1 MKGPSS
7 IMTAGQARE
16 LLGLPP
22 GADEQT
28 ISRAYHAAVKS
39 VHPDRE
45 GGDAERLRQVI
56 EAYQLLSAIGAPRL
70 TFTLAPR
77 PPEARPP
84 RRIALP
90 VSVEEA
96 LFGGEREIQTPEGRR
111 LKANLPAGLRNGECV
126 RLAAADDG
134 ADLLLQISIACDPGV
149 TVRGADI
156 LIQAEIDAEQLSGG
170 ACVELDTPRGRRVF
184 LSPSAAEDGGV
195 VVVRFK
201 GQGLPARGEQP
212 AGDMILSLT
221 SRQSRGLFRR
231 FVQRRAA

>member
-1 MKGPSS
+1 
-7 IMTAGQARE
+7 MTAGEARE

-28 ISRAYHAAVKS
+28 VSRAYHAAVKS
-39 VHPDRE
+39 AHPDRE

-56 EAYQLLSAIGAPRL
+56 EAYQLVSAQGVPRL

-77 PPEARPP
+77 PPEARTVPP
-84 RRIALP
+84 RRIALQI
-90 VSVEEA
+90 SVEEA
-96 LFGGEREIQTPEGRR
+96 LFGGEREVQTPEGRR
-111 LKANLPAGLRNGECV
+111 LKANLPAGLHNGECV
-126 RLAAADDG
+126 RLAGADDG
-134 ADLLLQISIACDPGV
+134 ADLMLQVSISCDPGV

-156 LIQAEIDAEQLSGG
+156 LIEAEIDAESLSGG

-201 GQGLPARGEQP
+201 GQGLPAHGEQP

-231 FVQRRAA
+231 FVTGRAA